1 MLREKLRA
9 VWGVIA
15 LAAGMLVGCVS
26 APPPAQVSACMD
38 ADLSIYFADN
48 SAELTAPAHAVIADA
63 GKQAARCTVREVE
76 VVGLADYRGP
86 AEPNLAL
93 SRQRAQAVADALQK
107 VGLPVPRFTVTA
119 QGEAGAIASPGVAEP
134 MHRKAEVFIRYAG
147 PAK

>member
-1 MLREKLRA
+1 MLRSKLRA
-9 VWGVIA
+9 VWGVIV

-26 APPPAQVSACMD
+26 APPPTRIAACMD

-48 SAELTAPAHAVIADA
+48 SAEVTAPARAVIADA
-63 GKQAARCTVREVE
+63 GQQAARCKVREVE

-86 AEPNLAL
+86 PEPNLAL
-93 SRQRAQAVADALQK
+93 SRQRAQAVAGALEK

-119 QGEAGAIASPGVAEP
+119 QGEAGAIAAPGVAEP
-134 MHRKAEVFIRYAG
+134 MRRRAEVFIRYAG